1 MKGTSNMGKATGASN
16 VDVNHLK
23 MKGTSY
29 PCTEGSYFFFRC
41 KSSKNDNYIQLSLL
55 KGKDF
60 LTIKQKFIIHQL
72 ILK

>member
-1 MKGTSNMGKATGASN
+1 MKGTSNCFAHYSDLAQRCK
-16 VDVNHLK
+16 
-23 MKGTSY
+23 SY
-29 PCTEGSYFFFRC
+29 ENERYILLVYEGSYFFFRC
-41 KSSKNDNYIQLSLL
+41 KLSKNENYIQLSLL